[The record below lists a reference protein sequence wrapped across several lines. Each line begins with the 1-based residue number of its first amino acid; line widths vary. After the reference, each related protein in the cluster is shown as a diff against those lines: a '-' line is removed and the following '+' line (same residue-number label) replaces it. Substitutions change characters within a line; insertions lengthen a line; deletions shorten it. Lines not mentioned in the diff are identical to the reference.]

1 MNNFIYHNPTK
12 LVFGKGQI
20 ARLPKLIPAGKR
32 IMLTFGGGSVKRNGV
47 YDQVVA
53 ALEGRDLVEFWGIE
67 ANPSVE
73 TLREAIA
80 LGKERKVDFL
90 LAVGGGSV
98 IDGTKLIAA
107 GLLYDGDA
115 WDIVLKGQAG
125 KTVPL
130 ATVLT
135 MSATGSEMNSGAV
148 ISRYETKEKYAFYGD
163 YPVFSI
169 LDPETLYSLPKR
181 QVACGLADTF
191 VHVLEQYMTTPH
203 QSRLMDRWAEGI
215 LHTVVEIAPKAL
227 ADERDYDTMSEYML
241 SATLALN
248 DMIRMGVTQDWATHM
263 IGHELT
269 ALHGLTHGATL
280 AIVINGTLRV
290 LRGQKRGK
298 LLQYGERIWGIA
310 GGSEEERID
319 RTIAANEAF
328 FRSLGLSTRLSEEGI
343 GEETIAEIERRFTAA
358 GDRFG
363 EAQNVGFWRPASDPI
378 AGCRKN
384 NPRNRGCGDC
394 LSWNAGLFVH
404 PECRNVETAQRID
417 RDAVFSGL
425 DAFQDD
431 EVGAASEPAR
441 GEGLPFQRVALPVAE
456 GSDRRV
462 FGDPHLLLDLEPED
476 ADHRHRVDQV
486 VRNADDKGDAVAL
499 PEPDGGLRA
508 FQRHFVDVVLSDAE
522 QFLPGGRAVAG
533 SQALLDELLGSVVGP
548 DSQCLADEFRFG
560 ECQGAVGPGYGECR
574 CGGRLRSLR
583 LRPDAGTAGKQQN
596 EGFLHANGTLE

>member
-215 LHTVVEIAPKAL
+215 LHTVVEIALKAL

-269 ALHGLTHGATL
+269 ALHGLTHGATQVVL
-280 AIVINGTLRV
+280 TNLDVLGYLDEIPVCVAYEVDGKQITEFPATPTLMRCKPV
-290 LRGQKRGK
+290 YVKLPGWKCDIRGVKSYDE
-298 LLQYGERIWGIA
+298 LPE
-310 GGSEEERID
+310 
-319 RTIAANEAF
+319 N
-328 FRSLGLSTRLSEEGI
+328 
-343 GEETIAEIERRFTAA
+343 
-358 GDRFG
+358 
-363 EAQNVGFWRPASDPI
+363 
-378 AGCRKN
+378 CRKYVEFIEN
-384 NPRNRGCGDC
+384 ACGVPIKMV
-394 LSWNAGLFVH
+394 SNGPKRH
-404 PECRNVETAQRID
+404 
-417 RDAVFSGL
+417 
-425 DAFQDD
+425 
-431 EVGAASEPAR
+431 EVLYR
-441 GEGLPFQRVALPVAE
+441 
-456 GSDRRV
+456 
-462 FGDPHLLLDLEPED
+462 
-476 ADHRHRVDQV
+476 
-486 VRNADDKGDAVAL
+486 
-499 PEPDGGLRA
+499 
-508 FQRHFVDVVLSDAE
+508 
-522 QFLPGGRAVAG
+522 
-533 SQALLDELLGSVVGP
+533 
-548 DSQCLADEFRFG
+548 
-560 ECQGAVGPGYGECR
+560 
-574 CGGRLRSLR
+574 
-583 LRPDAGTAGKQQN
+583 
-596 EGFLHANGTLE
+596 

>member
-328 FRSLGLSTRLSEEGI
+328 FRGGYRRRDHRRDRTPLHGCGRSVRRG
-343 GEETIAEIERRFTAA
+343 AERRRRHGPPDSGGLPVIPLPAA
-358 GDRFG
+358 ERTI
-363 EAQNVGFWRPASDPI
+363 PATSV
-378 AGCRKN
+378 AGIVCHGTRVYSST
-384 NPRNRGCGDC
+384 P
-394 LSWNAGLFVH
+394 
-404 PECRNVETAQRID
+404 NVET
-417 RDAVFSGL
+417 
-425 DAFQDD
+425 
-431 EVGAASEPAR
+431 
-441 GEGLPFQRVALPVAE
+441 
-456 GSDRRV
+456 
-462 FGDPHLLLDLEPED
+462 
-476 ADHRHRVDQV
+476 
-486 VRNADDKGDAVAL
+486 
-499 PEPDGGLRA
+499 
-508 FQRHFVDVVLSDAE
+508 
-522 QFLPGGRAVAG
+522 
-533 SQALLDELLGSVVGP
+533 
-548 DSQCLADEFRFG
+548 
-560 ECQGAVGPGYGECR
+560 
-574 CGGRLRSLR
+574 LR
-583 LRPDAGTAGKQQN
+583 LPSASTVMPYSPVSTPFRMMR
-596 EGFLHANGTLE
+596 